1 MRIIDSIWA
10 FSYDGTLVDKLH
22 GALLGHSLTTYAVIW
37 LIVGITSAATGYM
50 VTRPGSLSA
59 DISRRAGMAVAGFN
73 ALLAM
78 TWMPYYPVWALV
90 YIAIVP
96 PPPAQ
101 SVPDRDPLDELRRL
115 GELHTQ
121 GILTDEEFAA
131 AKAKVIGS

>member
-1 MRIIDSIWA
+1 MKRSGWLTFAGVLLIITGIMRIIDSIWA

-59 DISRRAGMAVAGFN
+59 EISRRAGMAVAGFN

-78 TWMPYYPVWALV
+78 TWMPYYPVWSLV
-90 YIAIVP
+90 YIAIGIVVIY
-96 PPPAQ
+96 AL
-101 SVPDRDPLDELRRL
+101 VVHFDEPV
-115 GELHTQ
+115 T
-121 GILTDEEFAA
+121 TD
-131 AKAKVIGS
+131 